1 MDLNLLNTFV
11 AVVEAGSMTQA
22 AARLKQ
28 PVSRVSRA
36 LVRLERDLNQYLILR
51 TTRSF
56 QVTSAGRKLFRDV
69 QPIIQQISG
78 LEKSIS
84 NESEELTGVIRITA
98 PEDFGQVLLAPIVAE
113 LSVLHPGL
121 EFDLNLTDAYVD
133 LVRTETD
140 IGIRGGKLKDSTLKA
155 KFLGKSSFSF
165 VASPSYLEKFGTPK
179 KPSDLTKHRCIYSP
193 LGPSSHR
200 NEWQITNGARKEK
213 VEFTPNWKLNHKG
226 MALALAK
233 AGLGITL
240 LPSSMTARYLESKEL
255 MTVLP
260 SWGLEE
266 APIHLVYPPQRM
278 LSRKVREVS
287 TFIESKLKP
296 LFQQGNSLTN

>member
-36 LVRLERDLNQYLILR
+36 MVRLERDLKQHLILR

-56 QVTSAGRKLFRDV
+56 QVTAAGRKLFRDV

-78 LEKSIS
+78 LEKNIS
-84 NESEELTGVIRITA
+84 NDSEELTGIVRITA

-121 EFDLNLTDAYVD
+121 EFDLNLTDGYVD

-155 KFLGKSSFSF
+155 KFLGKSSFNF
-165 VASPSYLEKFGTPK
+165 VASSGYLEKFGTPK
-179 KPSDLTKHRCIYSP
+179 KPSDLTKHRCIFSP
-193 LGPSSHR
+193 LGPNSHR
-200 NEWQITNGARKEK
+200 NEWLVTNGTRKEK
-213 VEFTPNWKLNHKG
+213 VEFNPNWKINHKG

-255 MTVLP
+255 VTVLS

-296 LFQQGNSLTN
+296 LFQ